1 MISKGRKF
9 TAFNPSKTTTGKTYF
24 KVMDYDKR
32 NPQQKNY
39 MTVFCSNEIELNDRD
54 KVVIN
59 EIQGVSLGRY
69 KDQMTASMFASV
81 SLDESVADTVNQ
93 ELEAMKG
100 SVIADISESDLP
112 F

>member
-1 MISKGRKF
+1 MISKGRKY
-9 TAFNPSKTTTGKTYF
+9 TAFNPAKTTTGKTYF

-54 KVVIN
+54 KIIIN
-59 EIQGVSLGRY
+59 DIQGVSLGRY
-69 KDQMTASMFASV
+69 KDQLTASMFASV
-81 SLDESVADTVNQ
+81 SLDESVVDTVNQ

-100 SVIADISESDLP
+100 SVLVDIDEDSLP

>member
-1 MISKGRKF
+1 MISKGRKY
-9 TAFNPSKTTTGKTYF
+9 TAFNPSKTSTGKTWF
-24 KVMDYDKR
+24 KIMDYDKR

-81 SLDESVADTVNQ
+81 SLDESVSDTVNQ

-100 SVIADISESDLP
+100 SVIADISSDDLP

>member
-1 MISKGRKF
+1 MISKGRKY
-9 TAFNPSKTTTGKTYF
+9 TVYSPSKTSTGKTWF
-24 KVMDYDKR
+24 KIMDYDKR

-59 EIQGVSLGRY
+59 DIQGVSLGRY
-69 KDQMTASMFASV
+69 KDQLTSSMFASV
-81 SLDESVADTVNQ
+81 SLDESVSDTVNQ

-100 SVIADISESDLP
+100 SVLADITESDLP